1 MTRRTRD
8 VFPLVPRRRVAGVP
22 FGERASLRR
31 GRGTDV
37 AGTRPYVPGDP
48 FAAID
53 WATSARLSTARGG
66 DEFVV
71 RERYADE
78 APRVL
83 VVCDRSPT
91 MALYGPPFP
100 WLDKRRALAAATR
113 TIAASA
119 VAARSDFGYL
129 DHTLS
134 LPRWTESGRT
144 APQSVADRVEEGA
157 FDASRDSL
165 GRLLEL
171 VRVRRADLPSG
182 SFVFLLSDFLGRVP
196 PEVVARAAGERWELV
211 PVVIQDAVWEQ
222 SFPLLDGI
230 VVPVADPDTGAV
242 RDVRMTTRDARERRE
257 ANEARLQRL
266 LRIFR
271 RLGHDPV
278 LLDQHAPATVA
289 RSFLAWAERR
299 RIARR
304 VRR

>member
-1 MTRRTRD
+1 MARREGD

-22 FGERASLRR
+22 FGERPSLRR

-37 AGTRPYVPGDP
+37 AGTRPYVRGDP

-53 WATSARLSTARGG
+53 WAASARLSTARGS

-83 VVCDRSPT
+83 VLCDQSAT

-100 WLDKRRALAAATR
+100 WLDKRRTLTAATR
-113 TIAASA
+113 AIAASA

-129 DHTLS
+129 DHTLT
-134 LPRWTESGRT
+134 LPRWTKSAR
-144 APQSVADRVEEGA
+144 AVPQSFVERLERAA
-157 FDASRDSL
+157 FDAPSDSL

-171 VRVRRADLPSG
+171 VRIRRADLPSG
-182 SFVFLLSDFLGRVP
+182 SFVFVLSDFLGRLPSQVF
-196 PEVVARAAGERWELV
+196 ARAAGERWELV
-211 PVVIQDAVWEQ
+211 PVVIQDPVWER
-222 SFPLLDGI
+222 SFPLLDGV
-230 VVPVADPDTGAV
+230 VVPVADPETGAV
-242 RDVRMTTRDARERRE
+242 RDVRITARDARERRD

-266 LRIFR
+266 LQVFGG
-271 RLGHDPV
+271 LGHDPV
-278 LLDQHAPATVA
+278 LLDDHSPATIA
-289 RSFLAWAERR
+289 RSFLGWAERR

-304 VRR
+304 ARR

>member
-1 MTRRTRD
+1 VARRGGD

-22 FGERASLRR
+22 FGERPSLRR

-37 AGTRPYVPGDP
+37 AGARPYVRGDP
-48 FAAID
+48 LAAID

-113 TIAASA
+113 SIAASA
-119 VAARSDFGYL
+119 AAARSDLGYL
-129 DHTLS
+129 DHTLT
-134 LPRWTESGRT
+134 LPRWTESGRA
-144 APQSVADRVEEGA
+144 APQSLAERVEQA
-157 FDASRDSL
+157 TFDAPRDSL
-165 GRLLEL
+165 GRMLEL

-182 SFVFLLSDFLGRVP
+182 SFVFVLSDFLGHVP
-196 PEVVARAAGERWELV
+196 PEVVVRAAGERWELV
-211 PVVIQDAVWEQ
+211 PVVIQDPVWEQ
-222 SFPLLDGI
+222 SFPLLDG
-230 VVPVADPDTGAV
+230 VVLPVADPETAV
-242 RDVRMTTRDARERRE
+242 IRDVRVTSRDARERRH

-266 LRIFR
+266 LRVFR
-271 RLGHDPV
+271 HLGHDPV
-278 LLDQHAPATVA
+278 VLDEHSPAIVA
-289 RSFLAWAERR
+289 RAFLGWAERR
-299 RIARR
+299 RVARR

>member
-1 MTRRTRD
+1 
-8 VFPLVPRRRVAGVP
+8 LVARRRVAGVP
-22 FGERASLRR
+22 FGERPSLRR

-37 AGTRPYVPGDP
+37 AGTRPYVRGDP
-48 FAAID
+48 LAAID

-83 VVCDRSPT
+83 VVCDRRPT

-113 TIAASA
+113 SIAASA

-129 DHTLS
+129 DHTLT
-134 LPRWTESGRT
+134 LPRWTESGRA
-144 APQSVADRVEEGA
+144 APQLLAERVQQAA
-157 FDASRDSL
+157 FDAPRESL

-182 SFVFLLSDFLGRVP
+182 SFVFVLSDFLGRVP
-196 PEVVARAAGERWELV
+196 PEVIARTAGERWELV
-211 PVVIQDAVWEQ
+211 PVVIQDPVWER
-222 SFPLLDGI
+222 SFPPLDGV
-230 VVPVADPDTGAV
+230 VVPVVDPETGAV
-242 RDVRMTTRDARERRE
+242 RDVRITRRDAHDRKQ

-266 LRIFR
+266 LRGFR

-278 LLDQHAPATVA
+278 LLEEHSPAMVA
-289 RSFLAWAERR
+289 RSFLVWAERR
-299 RIARR
+299 RIIRK

>member
-1 MTRRTRD
+1 MTARGAE

-22 FGERASLRR
+22 FGERPSLRR

-91 MALYGPPFP
+91 MAVYGPPFP

-129 DHTLS
+129 DDTLT
-134 LPRWTESGRT
+134 LPRWTESGRA
-144 APQSVADRVEEGA
+144 APQSFADHVGEGT
-157 FDASRDSL
+157 FDAPRDSL

-182 SFVFLLSDFLGRVP
+182 SFVFVLSDFLGRVP
-196 PEVVARAAGERWELV
+196 SEVLARAAGERWELV
-211 PVVIQDAVWEQ
+211 PVVIQDPTWER
-222 SFPLLDGI
+222 SFPLLDGV
-230 VVPVADPDTGAV
+230 VVPVADPETGDV
-242 RDVRMTTRDARERRE
+242 RDVRVTGRDARERRA

-271 RLGHDPV
+271 RLGHEPV
-278 LLDQHAPATVA
+278 LLDEHSSATVA
-289 RSFLAWAERR
+289 RAFLAWAERR
-299 RIARR
+299 RVARR

>member
-1 MTRRTRD
+1 VTRRGGD

-22 FGERASLRR
+22 FGERPSLRR

-37 AGTRPYVPGDP
+37 AGSRPYVPGDP

-53 WATSARLSTARGG
+53 WATSARLSTAHGG

-100 WLDKRRALAAATR
+100 WLDKRRALAVATR
-113 TIAASA
+113 SIGASA
-119 VAARSDFGYL
+119 VAARSDVGYL
-129 DHTLS
+129 DHTLPR
-134 LPRWTESGRT
+134 PRWTESGRT
-144 APQSVADRVEEGA
+144 APQSLAERVEQAA
-157 FDASRDSL
+157 FDAPRDSL

-171 VRVRRADLPSG
+171 VRIRRADLPSG
-182 SFVFLLSDFLGRVP
+182 SFVFVLSDFLGPGP
-196 PEVVARAAGERWELV
+196 PEMVVRTTGERWELV
-211 PVVIQDAVWEQ
+211 PVVIQDPVWER
-222 SFPLLDGI
+222 SFPLLNGV
-230 VVPVADPDTGAV
+230 VVPIVDPETRAV
-242 RDVRMTTRDARERRE
+242 RDVRITARDARERRE

-266 LRIFR
+266 LRSFGR
-271 RLGHDPV
+271 FGHDPV
-278 LLDQHAPATVA
+278 LLDEHSPAKVA